1 MPKILKERIL
11 KWNDNKNLEK
21 TNLKFEK
28 AFNQIAD
35 FCDFY
40 DKKVPKTTRG
50 LAYPTNTKATAP
62 AASSSFL
69 CGLAAVKLDK
79 KKFELSEGKV
89 IFTLIHSPISA
100 NLNFQGWY

>member
-1 MPKILKERIL
+1 MNPFLRIS
-11 KWNDNKNLEK
+11 KVSFQNSP
-21 TNLKFEK
+21 K
-28 AFNQIAD
+28 AFNKIAD

-79 KKFELSEGKV
+79 KKFESSEGKV
-89 IFTLIHSPISA
+89 IFTLGFSYII
-100 NLNFQGWY
+100 